1 MVSSSGVTVRRN
13 HPEES
18 PIQPLSTLLKLV
30 PLWALLGMITG
41 CTQRHP
47 PPPTQEC
54 ATELIA
60 SAAPLIPVD
69 SRQLMVAAPL
79 PSDATR
85 GFVYLFERHDAGW
98 SRQGEA
104 FPAMVGRSGFA
115 PPGEKREGDGR
126 TPSGLFHLEF
136 AFGYPSAVTT
146 KMPYRQ
152 ATDEDI
158 WVDDIHAPE
167 YNQWVRR
174 GETKASSF
182 EEMKRQDHRYRYG
195 LVIDYNRHPV
205 VPALGSAIFMH
216 IWLKE
221 GVSTSGCVA
230 LAKSDLLEIL
240 RWLDPGKRPLIL
252 MGDPRHLP
260 TLPGWS
266 GDAATSDSCR
276 QDKP

>member
-1 MVSSSGVTVRRN
+1 MVSSPGITVYRN

-18 PIQPLSTLLKLV
+18 PIQPLSPFLKLI
-30 PLWALLGMITG
+30 PLCTLLGMIAG
-41 CTQRHP
+41 CTQRHLP
-47 PPPTQEC
+47 NPTQES

-60 SAAPLIPVD
+60 AAAPLIPEE
-69 SRQLMVAAPL
+69 SRQLMVAVPL

-85 GFVYLFERHDAGW
+85 GFIYLFERRDTGW
-98 SRQGEA
+98 SGRGYPL
-104 FPAMVGRSGFA
+104 PAMVGRSGFA

-126 TPSGLFHLEF
+126 TPSGLFHLES

-152 ATDEDI
+152 ATDDDI

-174 GETKASSF
+174 GETRASSF

-230 LAKSDLLEIL
+230 LAESDLLEIL
-240 RWLDPGKRPLIL
+240 HWLDPGKKPLIL

-260 TLPGWS
+260 ALPGWS
-266 GDAATSDSCR
+266 GAKQTPDSC
-276 QDKP
+276 QQGKQ